1 MFEHE
6 LMARLENRL
15 REWEDIKHEM
25 LRTRLDAINNAVD
38 DIGQK
43 LMGTL
48 RRIEELEQRGLKDD

>member
-38 DIGQK
+38 DIEQK
-43 LMGTL
+43 LMGAL

>member
-1 MFEHE
+1 
-6 LMARLENRL
+6 MARLENRL

-38 DIGQK
+38 DIEQK
-43 LMGTL
+43 LMGAL

>member
-1 MFEHE
+1 MLEHE

-38 DIGQK
+38 DIEQK
-43 LMGTL
+43 LMGAL